1 MFDSITIKQRSSDLS
16 IGKLAECLLFYDNVN
31 LIVGREHLVKLLR
44 ECGINEIDE
53 LTQRGLNLYFE
64 TEYFVDMKMPNGSNI
79 SQIALGNGDMHYRI
93 IYNAMEEFYENS
105 VSLGKLRRKVV
116 KFKNIS
122 KQYMPD
128 PDVLRELNFLS
139 FNNNFPMK
147 VLKKFLTEMGIGDV
161 NNLIFEY
168 KDQGDGIYALYT
180 NLNTDFLTNLSKLQG
195 INSNFEP
202 GQFLLSIA
210 SALAAIRFA
219 AEKKSHIYT
228 NLSRSLIISEKVRDL
243 IQKTNLDINTIN
255 KFQKYVFPQYKN
267 IVDVIDS
274 KEKTYSDLIKLLDK
288 ASKFKSWKREISSEK
303 DFIEEYFKAISSE
316 NKWITT
322 LPAKIARFIICE
334 ALGGAM
340 DYFTQGS
347 IIGTI
352 SATTI
357 SIFDSFILDS
367 MRKNWKPDQFVNG
380 DMMKFLS

>member
-1 MFDSITIKQRSSDLS
+1 
-16 IGKLAECLLFYDNVN
+16 
-31 LIVGREHLVKLLR
+31 
-44 ECGINEIDE
+44 
-53 LTQRGLNLYFE
+53 
-64 TEYFVDMKMPNGSNI
+64 MPNGSNI

-147 VLKKFLTEMGIGDV
+147 VLKKFLIEMGIGDV

-195 INSNFEP
+195 INFNFEP

-274 KEKTYSDLIKLLDK
+274 
-288 ASKFKSWKREISSEK
+288 
-303 DFIEEYFKAISSE
+303 
-316 NKWITT
+316 
-322 LPAKIARFIICE
+322 
-334 ALGGAM
+334 
-340 DYFTQGS
+340 
-347 IIGTI
+347 
-352 SATTI
+352 
-357 SIFDSFILDS
+357 
-367 MRKNWKPDQFVNG
+367 
-380 DMMKFLS
+380 